1 MSTPVSASPPDILSP
16 AYEADPPGFFR
27 LMRDDFSLIHHE
39 ASGFWFLSRHAD
51 VSEALG
57 GAAFSTRHQEWQME
71 PVIGR
76 SLGAM
81 TGREHAT
88 QRALVAPA
96 FRGKELGT
104 RFLSVIEQ
112 TARDLIGAFPE
123 GGRVD
128 LVDSFTSWFPINVIA
143 SMLGLPK
150 GNHRRFHDW
159 YSSFMAFL
167 SNITQDPEVIAWG
180 ERTKREFPEYILPII
195 AERRAN
201 PGDDLLSRL
210 CTAEIDGERMTDDQI
225 RSFVALLL
233 IAGGETTDKVIAS
246 ILKNLLENPEQ
257 LAAVRADRSLIANA
271 LAETLRFA
279 PPVNIVLRTAE
290 EEVEI
295 PDGGT
300 IPANSTVACVIGAAN
315 RDERR
320 FADPDRFDI
329 FREDLDVGRA
339 FGGSSRHLA
348 FGHGRHFCVGSMLAK
363 AQVETGV
370 SLLLD
375 LMPDMRF
382 ATGFTPRDEGLYTR
396 APASLWVEYTPA

>member
-1 MSTPVSASPPDILSP
+1 MNAPVSDAPPDILSP
-16 AYEADPPGFFR
+16 AYEADPPAFFR
-27 LMRDDFSLIHHE
+27 RMRDEHPLIHHE

-51 VSEALG
+51 VAEALG
-57 GAAFSTRHQEWQME
+57 GPAFSTRHQEWQME

-81 TGREHAT
+81 TGREHTT

-96 FRGKELGT
+96 FRGRELGT
-104 RFLSVIEQ
+104 RFLPVIER
-112 TARDLIGAFPE
+112 TARTLIDAFPA

-128 LVDSFTSWFPINVIA
+128 LVDSFSRWFPINVIA
-143 SMLGLPK
+143 AMLGLPESD
-150 GNHRRFHDW
+150 HRRFHDW
-159 YSSFMAFL
+159 YSSFMAYL

-195 AERRAN
+195 ADRRER

-210 CTAEIDGERMTDDQI
+210 CTAEIDGVRMTDDQI

-246 ILKNLLENPEQ
+246 ILKNLIEHPDQ

-271 LAETLRFA
+271 MAETLRYS
-279 PPVNIVLRTAE
+279 PPVNVVLRTAE

-315 RDERR
+315 RDDRR
-320 FADPDRFDI
+320 FAEPDRFDL
-329 FREDLDVGRA
+329 FREDLVVDRA
-339 FGGSSRHLA
+339 FGGSSSHLA
-348 FGHGRHFCVGSMLAK
+348 FGRGRHFCVGSMLAK
-363 AQVETGV
+363 AEVEIGV
-370 SLLLD
+370 GMLLD
-375 LMPDMRF
+375 LMPDMRL
-382 ATGFTPRDEGLYTR
+382 APGHTPRDEGLYTR
-396 APASLWVEYTPA
+396 APSSLVVEYTVA